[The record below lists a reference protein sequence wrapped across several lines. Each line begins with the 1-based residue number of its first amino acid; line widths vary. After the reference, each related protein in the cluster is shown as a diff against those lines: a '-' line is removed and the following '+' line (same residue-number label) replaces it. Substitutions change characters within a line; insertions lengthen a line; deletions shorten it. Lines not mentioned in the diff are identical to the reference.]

1 MQKLDG
7 LSKANAQQQMM
18 VQTLSNSEQSF
29 YPAQTIASVAKP
41 PGLDIQS
48 LKDSVGAINNQIKNI
63 EGPSSTNILQ
73 EDEEKQTE
81 SRSQNRLEKHKRS
94 MFGQL
99 PS

>member
-1 MQKLDG
+1 MLNTHQNTQKSL
-7 LSKANAQQQMM
+7 
-18 VQTLSNSEQSF
+18 

-48 LKDSVGAINNQIKNI
+48 LKDSVGAINNQIKNL
-63 EGPSSTNILQ
+63 EGPSNTNILQ